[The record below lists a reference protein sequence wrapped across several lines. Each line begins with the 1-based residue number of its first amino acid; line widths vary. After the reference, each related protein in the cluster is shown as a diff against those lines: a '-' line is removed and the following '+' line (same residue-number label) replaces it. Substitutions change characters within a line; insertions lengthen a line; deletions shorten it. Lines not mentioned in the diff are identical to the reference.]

1 LADNDAS
8 LASRSSGVKVNG
20 KFFITIIEEAAKI
33 FLKSGSCGF
42 DLDLGLV
49 REREPVRDRWEEE
62 EEDKEGVRLDTGDA
76 TLSEDCEC
84 RLNECKLYAP
94 EGLF

>member
-1 LADNDAS
+1 M
-8 LASRSSGVKVNG
+8 
-20 KFFITIIEEAAKI
+20 
-33 FLKSGSCGF
+33 KSGSCGF

-49 REREPVRDRWEEE
+49 REREPVRDRLEEE
-62 EEDKEGVRLDTGDA
+62 EEDKEGVREGVRLDTGDA

-94 EGLF
+94 WRKEIPSF